1 MGTGSI
7 IWATAMPLFDAKKL
21 SNYNVPPVLIERAN
35 EGVDRLRARL
45 VNEIITSVIPDLLV
59 RAQTR
64 IFFQGHIRRCLMF
77 IEGGNEAHLSG
88 RDLVSITCA
97 RAIYET
103 VACVFDFCEKLYDH
117 LNEGNFEKT
126 AQFLLVRLFAVRSKE
141 FLDNA
146 DADEFDFTATNV
158 LTQIDRFSKQCL
170 GVRADYDLL
179 SERTHPNSL
188 GAVLHFS
195 EEERIDENRTI
206 TRFTNVTS
214 PHNAIRGL
222 VKAGYLLSLMDTGID
237 FMQKRVDGHSF
248 HSLKAVKSSRR
259 R

>member
-1 MGTGSI
+1 VCWLSRQAIRIVPRLTGQ
-7 IWATAMPLFDAKKL
+7 L
-21 SNYNVPPVLIERAN
+21 V
-35 EGVDRLRARL
+35 ARFTPSWYSL
-45 VNEIITSVIPDLLV
+45 EVGNEIITSVIPDLLV

-126 AQFLLVRLFAVRSKE
+126 AQ
-141 FLDNA
+141 
-146 DADEFDFTATNV
+146 
-158 LTQIDRFSKQCL
+158 
-170 GVRADYDLL
+170 
-179 SERTHPNSL
+179 
-188 GAVLHFS
+188 
-195 EEERIDENRTI
+195 
-206 TRFTNVTS
+206 
-214 PHNAIRGL
+214 
-222 VKAGYLLSLMDTGID
+222 YLLSLMDTGID